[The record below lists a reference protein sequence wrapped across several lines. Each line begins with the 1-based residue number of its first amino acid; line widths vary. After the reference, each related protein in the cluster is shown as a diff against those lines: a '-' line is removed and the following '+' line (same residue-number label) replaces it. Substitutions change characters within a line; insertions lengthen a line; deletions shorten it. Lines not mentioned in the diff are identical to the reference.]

1 MKNQRIVILGGGV
14 GGTMVANILGRRLR
28 TKIASK
34 TLEIILLTD
43 EPDHV
48 YQPGYLFI
56 ATDQA
61 TPERFYRTQ
70 KEVTTKNIKLIID
83 KATIID
89 RDKRLVVTQ
98 SGNAINYD
106 YLVIA
111 TGSHPD
117 LDAIPNFKGIGY
129 TFYTQEEAL
138 RLRKALTEFN
148 GGRIVVG
155 VGVPHKCPVAPL
167 EITFM
172 IDDLFRQRNIRD
184 KVEIVYTY
192 PIGRLHSLK
201 PVADWAPSQF
211 EKRNIKYETFFNVA
225 SVDPEKK
232 LVKSLEGN
240 EQKFDLF
247 IFVPP
252 HKGAKVV
259 RDSGLG
265 DADGFIPTDKHTL
278 KMQGDDRIYVI
289 GDATNL
295 PISKAGSTAHYE
307 ADIIVENIIRELDE
321 LPPTQYYDGKVFC
334 FIETSLTEATYVWFD
349 YNTPPKP
356 TEPSHMLY
364 WYKLAFNSTYWLA
377 VRGLL

>member
-1 MKNQRIVILGGGV
+1 VEI
-14 GGTMVANILGRRLR
+14 
-28 TKIASK
+28 
-34 TLEIILLTD
+34 TLITD
-43 EPDHV
+43 QMDHI
-48 YQPGYLFI
+48 YQPGFLFI

-70 KEVTTKNIKLIID
+70 NEVTTKNVKLVID
-83 KATIID
+83 KAVSID
-89 RDKRLVVTQ
+89 REKRMITTQ
-98 SGNAINYD
+98 SGSQISYD

-117 LDAIPNFKGIGY
+117 LEAIPGFKDIGY
-129 TFYTQEEAL
+129 SFYTKEEAL

-148 GGRIVVG
+148 GGRIVIG

-172 IDDLFRQRNIRD
+172 LDDLFRQRNIRD
-184 KVEIVYTY
+184 RVEIVYTY

-201 PVADWAPSQF
+201 PVADWVPAQF
-211 EKRNIKYETFFNVA
+211 DKRNIKYETFFNVA
-225 SVDPEKK
+225 SVDPDKK
-232 LVKSLEGN
+232 IVKSLEGG

-252 HKGAKVV
+252 HKGAKVI
-259 RDSGLG
+259 RDSKLG
-265 DADGFIPTDKHTL
+265 DADGFVPTDKYTL
-278 KMQGDDRIYVI
+278 KMRGDDRIYVI
-289 GDATNL
+289 GDTTDL

-307 ADIIVENIIRELDE
+307 ADIIVENIIREIDG
-321 LPPTQYYDGKVFC
+321 LPPTQHYDGKVFC

-349 YNTPPKP
+349 YKTPPKP
-356 TEPSHMLY
+356 TEPSQMLY